1 MGRRIVTLL
10 LAVFFLALGPS
21 AVAHDGEEV
30 LVVVNA
36 ANDAKSID
44 PSAVKNFYLG
54 TSRFWP
60 NGQCVAVFQRGEDSA
75 ASKAFFREVLKM
87 TPSRFRHHWQT
98 LELSGQGVAPEN
110 AGSAASIVS
119 KVAGTSGGIGFI
131 LESEREAA
139 AGNAEVRVIELVAE

>member
-1 MGRRIVTLL
+1 MGRRIVTLM
-10 LAVFFLALGPS
+10 LALSFLALGPS
-21 AVAHDGEEV
+21 AIAQDGEKV

-36 ANDAKSID
+36 ANDAKSVD

-54 TSRFWP
+54 TSTYWP
-60 NGQCVAVFQRGEDSA
+60 NGQRVAVFQRGEDSA
-75 ASKAFFREVLKM
+75 ASKAFFSKVLKM
-87 TPSRFRHHWQT
+87 APSRFRHHWQT

-119 KVAGTSGGIGFI
+119 KVAGKSGGIGFI

-139 AGNAEVRVIELVAE
+139 AGNGKVRVIELAAE